1 MTNTRV
7 RGKTLHT
14 RNYKLNCAFKYDFK
28 NKSLYS
34 KSSWYT
40 NINTKAI
47 SYNTLYL
54 FSAAVVLSFLCC
66 NSIVISGE
74 SKFIPLL
81 WHVYYGKK
89 NTFQV
94 LRLFEKMWAA
104 KLEVH
109 HPRSFV
115 RKMHQ
120 LIITVGRVAKIIA
133 TRKVRTIFVGINFD
147 VVKIGTCAKQLK
159 YFLFSRNI
167 YSLFSPP
174 IFLSLLLNHF
184 IESGNIS

>member
-7 RGKTLHT
+7 FGKTLHT
-14 RNYKLNCAFKYDFK
+14 RSYKLNCAFKYDFK

-40 NINTKAI
+40 NINTEAI
-47 SYNTLYL
+47 SHNTLYL

-74 SKFIPLL
+74 SKFIPLR
-81 WHVYYGKK
+81 WHVYYWKK

-104 KLEVH
+104 ILEVH

-115 RKMHQ
+115 RKMRQ

-133 TRKVRTIFVGINFD
+133 TRKVRTMFVGINFD
-147 VVKIGTCAKQLK
+147 DVKLARVR
-159 YFLFSRNI
+159 SNWNI
-167 YSLFSPP
+167 SSFPEIFTLFSPP
-174 IFLSLLLNHF
+174 IFLSFLLNHF